1 MNYKKEI
8 ENIDKVLNE
17 LKLLKRELIATENK
31 SEKSFNSNGTIKQ
44 RQKASVD
51 LNWQCMALDKQRKST
66 WKSILEADLRVSLD
80 DCEYNPSGFH
90 SYKHVVK

>member
-8 ENIDKVLNE
+8 NE
-17 LKLLKRELIATENK
+17 IESVISSLKLLLREVKETKKK

-66 WKSILEADLRVSLD
+66 WKTILEADLKVSLE

-90 SYKHVVK
+90 NYKHVVK

>member
-1 MNYKKEI
+1 MNYEKEI
-8 ENIDKVLNE
+8 AEIDKVINE
-17 LKLLKRELIATENK
+17 LKILKRELICTKNK

-66 WKSILEADLRVSLD
+66 WKTILEADLKVSLD
-80 DCEYNPSGFH
+80 DCEYSPSGFH
-90 SYKHVVK
+90 SYRHVVK

>member
-1 MNYKKEI
+1 MDYEKEI
-8 ENIDKVLNE
+8 AEIDKVINE
-17 LKLLKRELIATENK
+17 LKLLRKELICTKNK
-31 SEKSFNSNGTIKQ
+31 SEKSFNSNGTLKQ

-66 WKSILEADLRVSLD
+66 WKAILEADLKVSLD

-90 SYKHVVK
+90 SYRHVVK

>member
-1 MNYKKEI
+1 MDYEKEI
-8 ENIDKVLNE
+8 TEIDKVINE
-17 LKLLKRELIATENK
+17 LKLLRKELICTKNK

-66 WKSILEADLRVSLD
+66 WKIILESDLKVSLD

-90 SYKHVVK
+90 NYKHVVK

>member
-1 MNYKKEI
+1 MDYEKEI
-8 ENIDKVLNE
+8 TKIENVIFS
-17 LKLLKRELIATENK
+17 LKLLLREVKETKKK
-31 SEKSFNSNGTIKQ
+31 SEKAFNSNGTIKQ

-66 WKSILEADLRVSLD
+66 WKTILEADLKVSLE

-90 SYKHVVK
+90 NYKHVVK

>member
-1 MNYKKEI
+1 MNYKKEV
-8 ENIDKVLNE
+8 ENIEKVLNE

-31 SEKSFNSNGTIKQ
+31 SEKSFNANGTIKQ

-66 WKSILEADLRVSLD
+66 WKTILEADLKVSLE

>member
-1 MNYKKEI
+1 MNYEKEI
-8 ENIDKVLNE
+8 TEIDKVINE
-17 LKLLKRELIATENK
+17 LKLLRKELICTKNK

-66 WKSILEADLRVSLD
+66 WKTILEADLMVSLE
-80 DCEYNPSGFH
+80 DCEYNTSGFH
-90 SYKHVVK
+90 NYKHVVK

>member
-8 ENIDKVLNE
+8 AEIDKVINE
-17 LKLLKRELIATENK
+17 LKLLRKELICTKNK

-51 LNWQCMALDKQRKST
+51 LNWQCMTLDKQRKST
-66 WKSILEADLRVSLD
+66 WKTILEADLKVSLD

-90 SYKHVVK
+90 SYRHVVK

>member
-31 SEKSFNSNGTIKQ
+31 SEKSFKANGSIKQ

-66 WKSILEADLRVSLD
+66 WKTILEADLKVSLD

>member
-1 MNYKKEI
+1 MDYEKEI
-8 ENIDKVLNE
+8 VEIDKVINE
-17 LKLLKRELIATENK
+17 LKLLKRELISTKNK
-31 SEKSFNSNGTIKQ
+31 SEKCFNSNGTIKQ

-66 WKSILEADLRVSLD
+66 WKTILEADLKVSLE

-90 SYKHVVK
+90 SYRHVVK

>member
-1 MNYKKEI
+1 MNYEKEI
-8 ENIDKVLNE
+8 TEIDKVINE
-17 LKLLKRELIATENK
+17 LKLLKRELIATEKK
-31 SEKSFNSNGTIKQ
+31 SKKSFNENGTIKQ

-66 WKSILEADLRVSLD
+66 WKTISEADLKVSLE

-90 SYKHVVK
+90 NYKYVVK

>member
-1 MNYKKEI
+1 MDYTKEINEI
-8 ENIDKVLNE
+8 ENVISS
-17 LKLLKRELIATENK
+17 LKLLLREVKETKKK

-66 WKSILEADLRVSLD
+66 WKTILEADLKVSLE

-90 SYKHVVK
+90 SFRHVVK

>member
-1 MNYKKEI
+1 MNYNKEI
-8 ENIDKVLNE
+8 TQIEKAINE
-17 LKLLKRELIATENK
+17 LKLLKRELISTNIK
-31 SEKSFNSNGTIKQ
+31 SEKSFNANGTIKQ

-66 WKSILEADLRVSLD
+66 WKAILEAELKVSLD